1 MFKVLYGDIILTEG
15 DLLMDMNNDL
25 TWLKLDNAAL
35 IYPALLSKK
44 IAPMF
49 RLSVSLK
56 ENIDLNTL
64 NMALIHIMNRFP
76 TFNFQLKEGL
86 FWCYFDKINNKPI
99 ITGDYNNPLLR
110 INFKDNKYYM
120 FRTRVYKNRIA
131 VEIFHSLTD
140 GTGGLTFLLTL
151 TAEYL
156 KLKYKI
162 KIKYNDLIL
171 NPNDKPN
178 EEEYQDSFFRYASK
192 NGKLEKNHKAYHIK
206 GIKEEDHLLNII
218 TGKINIS
225 KLKRISKQYNATIT
239 EFITAIMID
248 SLYKISS
255 KNNNRKPI
263 MISIPINLRKIYYTK
278 TLRNFSSYVNVGIKP
293 TEKGYSLQDI
303 INSIQKQMKD
313 LTKEEVVNSK
323 ISANVALERN
333 IFIRIIPMFIKKH
346 IMAYVGTKKGDNYIT
361 TTFSNL
367 GLVDLPEQ
375 MSEYVTD
382 FNFILG
388 KSKITSGSVSA
399 IGYKNTLYITFSRK
413 IKESEFERIFF
424 TTLVNM
430 GLKVEIES
438 NR

>member
-1 MFKVLYGDIILTEG
+1 
-15 DLLMDMNNDL
+15 MDMNNDL

-64 NMALIHIMNRFP
+64 NMALINIMNRFP

-162 KIKYNDLIL
+162 KIKYNDLI
-171 NPNDKPN
+171 
-178 EEEYQDSFFRYASK
+178 
-192 NGKLEKNHKAYHIK
+192 
-206 GIKEEDHLLNII
+206 
-218 TGKINIS
+218 
-225 KLKRISKQYNATIT
+225 
-239 EFITAIMID
+239 
-248 SLYKISS
+248 
-255 KNNNRKPI
+255 
-263 MISIPINLRKIYYTK
+263 
-278 TLRNFSSYVNVGIKP
+278 
-293 TEKGYSLQDI
+293 
-303 INSIQKQMKD
+303 
-313 LTKEEVVNSK
+313 
-323 ISANVALERN
+323 
-333 IFIRIIPMFIKKH
+333 
-346 IMAYVGTKKGDNYIT
+346 
-361 TTFSNL
+361 
-367 GLVDLPEQ
+367 
-375 MSEYVTD
+375 
-382 FNFILG
+382 
-388 KSKITSGSVSA
+388 
-399 IGYKNTLYITFSRK
+399 
-413 IKESEFERIFF
+413 
-424 TTLVNM
+424 
-430 GLKVEIES
+430 
-438 NR
+438 